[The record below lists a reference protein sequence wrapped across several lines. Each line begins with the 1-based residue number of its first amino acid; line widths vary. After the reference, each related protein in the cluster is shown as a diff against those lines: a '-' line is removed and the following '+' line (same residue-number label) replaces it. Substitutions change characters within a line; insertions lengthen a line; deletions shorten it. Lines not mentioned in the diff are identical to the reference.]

1 MEGNEAM
8 KKAIIIIMIIIL
20 LACVSYGCWAI
31 GRKINYE
38 LSYKSMVEQTIE
50 QMVKTE
56 CLNKD

>member
-1 MEGNEAM
+1 M